1 VPIEVGTGT
10 TILPWLFDSR
20 IPDSEFNR
28 QKDKYLKEDGVVI
41 RDKEH
46 LHYYQIYRQLVG
58 LPSASNSGA
67 RKCPQ
72 CGAGVGEKV
81 TFCRTC
87 GAYPI

>member
-1 VPIEVGTGT
+1 MGTGT

-46 LHYYQIYRQLVG
+46 LAYYQIYRELFG
-58 LPSASNSGA
+58 LPSEAGGGA

-72 CGAGVGEKV
+72 CGAGVKEGN